1 MRFAASEYILTALA
15 IGWNLSAGHLFPVE
29 ELNGE
34 WGTVALTAPRMT
46 AALQA
51 HLREGGDVRPVHVA
65 LVSGGWIASQVNRGH
80 GGGRYHEDRG
90 LEERARSTILPL
102 VLQLK
107 PLRESATVATRQR
120 FDLPLVHG
128 LSGGK
133 IENGTESDLT
143 RGGSMVLR
151 SDTQENGE
159 GIAPPKRCFLQ
170 RTKGEKKKV
179 AIDNTDHTTHSA

>member
-90 LEERARSTILPL
+90 LEERSRSTILPL

-133 IENGTESDLT
+133 IENGTESDIDQRWLHGFEI
-143 RGGSMVLR
+143 RYARKWGGNRPSEALLPSTDQGR
-151 SDTQENGE
+151 
-159 GIAPPKRCFLQ
+159 
-170 RTKGEKKKV
+170 EKKGG
-179 AIDNTDHTTHSA
+179 DR